1 MITHRAVAMKFKA
14 GESMERMARTMTLGR
29 DPLRRN
35 YRFNLHWIEHAIRA
49 VLKRQKP

>member
-1 MITHRAVAMKFKA
+1 MITHTAIASKFKA

-35 YRFNLHWIEHAIRA
+35 YRFNLHWVEHAIRQ
-49 VLKRQKP
+49 VLKMQKR